1 MSHNQVAYDW
11 IYTFNKLPDG
21 VDWIQFSADLAG
33 LITERT
39 SDDLLFE
46 QGAAYVAA
54 QEESA
59 PTTGHRH
66 WHVFVQF
73 HERVKPGRL
82 CSLLGRG
89 YHRCKPNY
97 QRRRGTPEEA
107 AAYCTKEDTRVDGPL
122 TAGELQPEREGQG
135 RRTDLDAV
143 GKAVLEGRELRDV
156 AQAFPP
162 AWIRYNR
169 GTPESR
175 YLLL

>member
-1 MSHNQVAYDW
+1 MSHNQLAHDW
-11 IYTFNKLPDG
+11 IYTFNKLPKD
-21 VDWIQFSADLAG
+21 VDWIEFSAALASLVIARG
-33 LITERT
+33 DNELA
-39 SDDLLFE
+39 DE
-46 QGAAYVAA
+46 QGAAFIAA

-59 PTTGHRH
+59 PTTGHLH
-66 WHVFVQF
+66 WHVFAQF

-82 CSLLGRG
+82 TSLLGQR
-89 YHRCKPNY
+89 YYRCHPNY

-107 AAYCTKEDTRVDGPL
+107 LAYCTKEDTRVDGPL
-122 TAGELQPEREGQG
+122 TCGELQPDREGQG